1 MRKLFLLYPIL
12 NLFDG
17 GAAAPAPVQ
26 DGEGAQA
33 EAKAGPGRSRRGKT
47 GGLETVVYGKVNAAG
62 GGGSPLGDGKSGQS
76 PALSGPDAGDQG
88 QGEGGNVPAQGEESA
103 RERMARFRD
112 LVDGEYK
119 DLFTQET
126 QRIIDR
132 RFKETKGLQ
141 EALEAQRPV
150 LELLGQK
157 YGVEDLNP
165 EKLARA
171 IEADDGM
178 WAKAAEEA
186 GMSVEQY
193 KQFQKLQRE
202 NRLFQEQ
209 AARQRSQQ
217 AAQQQLGAWE
227 EEARQV
233 KAVYPEFDLAAEC
246 QNPRFLAML
255 KARVPV
261 QHAYEVLHLEDIK
274 GGVARSVAQT
284 TEKKVAAS
292 VQANGSRPVENGIS
306 SQSGITIK
314 SDVSKLTARDR
325 AEIAR
330 RAARGEQIIF

>member
-17 GAAAPAPVQ
+17 GAAPAAGET
-26 DGEGAQA
+26 GEGAQA
-33 EAKAGPGRSRRGKT
+33 EAQASPGRSRRGKT
-47 GGLETVVYGKVNAAG
+47 GGLDRVVYGKQPSNPDSQNPAHRGTDAG
-62 GGGSPLGDGKSGQS
+62 G
-76 PALSGPDAGDQG
+76 QG
-88 QGEGGNVPAQGEESA
+88 AGEGGNVPTPGEEIA
-103 RERMARFRD
+103 VTPQERLAKFRA
-112 LVDGEYK
+112 LMEGEYK

-150 LELLGQK
+150 LELLAEK
-157 YGVEDLNP
+157 YGVEANP
-165 EKLARA
+165 EKLVQA
-171 IEADDGM
+171 IEADSELWGR
-178 WAKAAEEA
+178 AAEEA

-209 AARQRSQQ
+209 MARQRSQQ

-284 TEKKVAAS
+284 TEKRVAAS
-292 VQANGSRPVENGIS
+292 VQANASRPVENGVS

-314 SDVSKLTARDR
+314 SDVSKLTAKDR